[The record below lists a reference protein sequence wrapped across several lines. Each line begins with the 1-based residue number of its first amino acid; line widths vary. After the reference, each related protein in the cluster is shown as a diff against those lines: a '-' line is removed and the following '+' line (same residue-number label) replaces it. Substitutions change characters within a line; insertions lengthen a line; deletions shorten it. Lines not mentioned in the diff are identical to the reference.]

1 MMTHRLA
8 VNQKRAAR
16 RAAFSRIGS
25 RFSAFAS
32 GFPSASA
39 SIATLTAA
47 ALFGTSFGMNG
58 PALAATPAPTDH
70 AATNPAATAK
80 PNIVVLG
87 DSLSA
92 EYGLPR
98 DTGWVALLRQRL
110 TSERI
115 DYNVANASISG
126 DTTSGGL
133 TRLPLVMQRIKPS
146 IVIVELGANDALR
159 GVPLS
164 TTESNLRA
172 IVAQI
177 RKGGAKPVLVGMY
190 VPPNYGPDY
199 TRDFH
204 AIYERLAKELN
215 VPLVP
220 FLLAG
225 LADKPELFQADQI
238 HPVQQ
243 AQPLLLDNV
252 WPTLKPLLDNGT
264 RR

>member
-1 MMTHRLA
+1 MMKQRLA
-8 VNQKRAAR
+8 DRKYPRARLGALATPLGTQVAAR
-16 RAAFSRIGS
+16 CVT
-25 RFSAFAS
+25 AFAL
-32 GFPSASA
+32 FAA
-39 SIATLTAA
+39 IALPCAAPTTAA
-47 ALFGTSFGMNG
+47 A
-58 PALAATPAPTDH
+58 ATPP
-70 AATNPAATAK
+70 ATQAVAAK
-80 PNIVVLG
+80 PVIAVLG

-115 DYNVANASISG
+115 DYSVANASISG

-133 TRLPLVMQRIKPS
+133 ARLPLVMQRMKPS
-146 IVIVELGANDALR
+146 VVIVELGANDALR
-159 GVPLS
+159 GVPLA
-164 TTESNLRA
+164 TTNSNLRA

-177 RKGGAKPVLVGMY
+177 RQGHAQPVLVGMY

-199 TRDFH
+199 TQNFH
-204 AIYERLAKELN
+204 ALYGQLAKELH

-225 LADKPELFQADQI
+225 LENKPDLFQADQM
-238 HPVQQ
+238 HPTQQ

-252 WPTLKPLLDNGT
+252 WPTLKPLLGGSAQ
-264 RR
+264 R

>member
-1 MMTHRLA
+1 M
-8 VNQKRAAR
+8 NPKRAAR
-16 RAAFSRIGS
+16 RSVVARALNS
-25 RFSAFAS
+25 FSALASIALFAAGLLGLS
-32 GFPSASA
+32 GSASA
-39 SIATLTAA
+39 AAPVQAANAA
-47 ALFGTSFGMNG
+47 A
-58 PALAATPAPTDH
+58 
-70 AATNPAATAK
+70 NPAAMAMPTV
-80 PNIVVLG
+80 VVLG

-110 TSERI
+110 ASERI
-115 DYNVANASISG
+115 DYSVANASISG

-133 TRLPLVMQRIKPS
+133 ARLPLVLQRIKPS

-159 GVPLS
+159 GVPLA

-177 RKGGAKPVLVGMY
+177 RKGNAKPVLVGMY

-199 TRDFH
+199 TRNFH
-204 AIYERLAKELN
+204 AIYATLAKELD

-238 HPVQQ
+238 HPTRQ

-252 WPTLKPLLDNGT
+252 WPTLKPLLGGGA
-264 RR
+264 RH

>member
-1 MMTHRLA
+1 MRSVTA
-8 VNQKRAAR
+8 VT
-16 RAAFSRIGS
+16 
-25 RFSAFAS
+25 AFALLGAIALS
-32 GFPSASA
+32 CAAPDAAS
-39 SIATLTAA
+39 
-47 ALFGTSFGMNG
+47 
-58 PALAATPAPTDH
+58 AATP
-70 AATNPAATAK
+70 PAAPAVTAK
-80 PNIVVLG
+80 PVIAVLG

-110 TSERI
+110 ASQRI
-115 DYNVANASISG
+115 DYSVANASISG

-133 TRLPLVMQRIKPS
+133 ARLPLVMQRMKPS
-146 IVIVELGANDALR
+146 VVIVELGANDALR
-159 GVPLS
+159 GVPLA

-177 RKGGAKPVLVGMY
+177 RQAHAQPVLVGMY

-199 TRDFH
+199 TQKFH
-204 AIYERLAKELN
+204 GLYGQLSKELH

-225 LADKPELFQADQI
+225 LENKPDLFQADQM
-238 HPVQQ
+238 HPTQQ

-252 WPTLKPLLDNGT
+252 WPTLKPLLGGSAQ
-264 RR
+264 R